1 MLHSG
6 TLFAASELSNLFL
19 DMEISPRL
27 RRVSHGLHN
36 YEKTTSKNKWILGHD
51 ILLGH
56 IGNRDTISVSIHSC
70 TGNKVGRCTLIRNM
84 SIEVSRILK
93 VHI

>member
-1 MLHSG
+1 MLHSW

-27 RRVSHGLHN
+27 RRVSHGLLN
-36 YEKTTSKNKWILGHD
+36 YEKTTSENKWILGDD

-56 IGNRDTISVSIHSC
+56 IGNRDTISVSVHSC
-70 TGNKVGRCTLIRNM
+70 TGNKVSRCSLIRNM
-84 SIEVSRILK
+84 PIEVSRILK